1 MFSMLTGSPLARAI
15 TPRTVWLMTGDRSAA
30 TSRSV
35 SDPAVSSEKRQ
46 GGLTPLSLLGG
57 EIRGNRS
64 VGRRRPMT
72 MQRISNPRPVLALL
86 AVGALALAACGDDS
100 TDDAGSDTGSTLP
113 PVTEP
118 NGDAN
123 GDANG
128 DGYERPT
135 GADEVVLEYSEV
147 GGFTTR
153 EFAFQRTPNLL
164 VSGGNEA
171 FRPGA
176 QIAIFP
182 GPLLP
187 AVQVQDIT
195 DEGIQNLLAAADDA
209 GLLADVEYEEPTNIA
224 DATTARLVI
233 NVDGETFVHEAY
245 ALGLSGP
252 GGADGES
259 TPERQ
264 ALADFVFGLGDLAAV
279 VGAEN
284 LATDAELIEPDEFA
298 IEALPVDDR
307 DAYTRDGIEPSVV
320 PWPADAGVALTDATT
335 CTVIPA
341 EGVADVF
348 ASANQLTF
356 FDDGGTVYQVL
367 VRPVLPGG
375 GCA

>member
-1 MFSMLTGSPLARAI
+1 M
-15 TPRTVWLMTGDRSAA
+15 
-30 TSRSV
+30 
-35 SDPAVSSEKRQ
+35 
-46 GGLTPLSLLGG
+46 
-57 EIRGNRS
+57 N
-64 VGRRRPMT
+64 
-72 MQRISNPRPVLALL
+72 MQRTGNPRAALALL

-113 PVTEP
+113 PAT
-118 NGDAN
+118 DTN

-128 DGYERPT
+128 DGDERPT
-135 GADEVVLEYSEV
+135 EADEVVLEYSEV

-195 DEGIQNLLAAADDA
+195 DDGIQNLLAAADDA
-209 GLLADVEYEEPTNIA
+209 GLLADVEYEDPTNIA

-233 NVDGETFVHEAY
+233 NVNGETFVHEAY
-245 ALGLSGP
+245 ALGFSGP

-279 VGAEN
+279 VGPEN
-284 LATDAELIEPDEFA
+284 LATDAELYEPDEFA
-298 IEALPVDDR
+298 VEALPVDDL
-307 DAYTRDGIEPSVV
+307 DAYTRDGIEPTVV
-320 PWPADAGVALTDATT
+320 PWPADAGVALADATT

-341 EGVADVF
+341 AGVADTF

-356 FDDGGTVYQVL
+356 FDDGGTVHQVF

-375 GCA
+375 GCN